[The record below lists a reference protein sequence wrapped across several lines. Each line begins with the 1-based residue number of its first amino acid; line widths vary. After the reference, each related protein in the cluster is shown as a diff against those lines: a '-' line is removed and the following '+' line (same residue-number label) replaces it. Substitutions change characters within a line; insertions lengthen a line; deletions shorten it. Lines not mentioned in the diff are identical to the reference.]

1 MWQWTN
7 TCNRGEKVNCC
18 NGDKIFLAVLACFAE
33 HREIER
39 GKKGEALNFIGRR
52 KIPVKL
58 FGQAKL
64 LKNSSCGFE
73 MNQSI
78 IAEECRRLLLIIVF
92 KAVDFFTSVT
102 YITSEPLAW
111 SKSFKA
117 VVIKRNEK

>member
-1 MWQWTN
+1 MTKN
-7 TCNRGEKVNCC
+7 
-18 NGDKIFLAVLACFAE
+18 ILAVLACFAE

-39 GKKGEALNFIGRR
+39 GKKGEVLNFTGRR
-52 KIPVKL
+52 KIRVQL
-58 FGQAKL
+58 FGQAKQ

-78 IAEECRRLLLIIVF
+78 IAEECRRRLLLITVF